1 MPLNESGDAS
11 GIPVPETDDELFSDG
26 GYAFACEAT
35 KPLAWRTEI
44 VIHEGDIAQW
54 RQESQPEDMAFM
66 VTAGKKQHSEVRL
79 TELTPEE
86 QELFAQAKA
95 SEINNWLSNK
105 AVEKVLRSQIPADQV
120 LRCRW
125 ILTWKAI
132 DPSEISNP
140 TKTHKPKARLVVL
153 GYLDPDLEN
162 IPRDSPTLGRNS
174 RMLILQLIAA
184 QGWVLQSFDIKAAF
198 LQGEPQADRVMG
210 LEPTEE
216 FRKQFNMKPDQ
227 ILRLV
232 KGAYGLVDAPFL
244 WYQALRNELLRLGL
258 EEAPWDP
265 TVFIMRDASTH
276 RPKGVIG
283 MHVDDGLCGGDTDFE
298 RLLKQLE
305 SKYAFGSHKT
315 GSFTYTGI
323 ELSQKASGA
332 IVMSQAAYVKAVNP
346 IKIGTERRRSPDDPI
361 SDDERH
367 QLRALIGSLQYA
379 AVNTRP
385 DLCSKLGALQSAVP
399 RATVETLMTANKV
412 LHEAKHHHEVSIT
425 LQPIATDD
433 IRFLAFC
440 DASFASP
447 KCPDSHAGSMIM
459 CAHKSV
465 ARNCTSAISPISW
478 SSRKIHKV
486 VTSTL
491 SAETMSL
498 NMTLDQLSW
507 LKLYWSWILD
517 NRVAWRNP
525 QEALKQVPASYAL
538 ATAKDADPHIAA
550 TDCKSLFD
558 LITRTAPPSCT
569 EFRTQLH
576 ARAVRDLLAEG
587 IQMRWV
593 HSGAQVADALTKV
606 MPAHFLRETLRL
618 GRYQLS
624 DEQSIL
630 KQRADNRRRVQWL
643 HEAASDATPASNA
656 TQKI

>member
-1 MPLNESGDAS
+1 M
-11 GIPVPETDDELFSDG
+11 
-26 GYAFACEAT
+26 
-35 KPLAWRTEI
+35 AWRTELTI
-44 VIHEGDIAQW
+44 GDSEINQW
-54 RQESQPEDMAFM
+54 RLEADPSEMAFM
-66 VTAGKKQHSEVRL
+66 ATASKKQHSEVKL
-79 TELTPEE
+79 TELTAEE

-132 DPSEISNP
+132 DPSEITSPN
-140 TKTHKPKARLVVL
+140 KTHKPKARLVVL

-174 RMLILQLIAA
+174 RMLILQLIASH
-184 QGWVLQSFDIKAAF
+184 GWVLQSFDIKAAF

-210 LEPTEE
+210 LEPTDE

-244 WYQALRNELLRLGL
+244 WYQALRSELLRLGL

-265 TVFIMRDASTH
+265 TVFIMRDPLTR

-283 MHVDDGLCGGDTDFE
+283 MHVDDGLCGGDDDFVT
-298 RLLKQLE
+298 LLKKLE

-315 GSFTYTGI
+315 NAFTYTGI
-323 ELSQKASGA
+323 EMRQKADGA
-332 IVMSQAAYVKAVNP
+332 IIMSQSAYVRAVNP
-346 IKIGTERRRSPDDPI
+346 IKISPDRRRSPDEPI
-361 SDDERH
+361 SNEERH

-399 RATVETLMTANKV
+399 RATVETLITANKV

-425 LQPIATDD
+425 LQPIAADD

-465 ARNCTSAISPISW
+465 AKNCTSAISPISW

-525 QEALKQVPASYAL
+525 QEALQKVPTSYAL
-538 ATAKDADPHIAA
+538 ATAKDAEPHIAA

-606 MPAHFLRETLRL
+606 MPSHFLRETLRL

-624 DEQSIL
+624 DEHAIL

-643 HEAASDATPASNA
+643 HETSTEK
-656 TQKI
+656 TRQKE